1 MVSRRTFWLSQL
13 LALVVLSALGSA
25 PVQAADFGV
34 DAPPGDIEPIGEDP
48 DVGNAAQ
55 IGVDAE
61 GEPLDETPDAIE
73 PDEFDPALGDAMDP
87 PRAGGVEEITVTATK
102 RSQNIQDVPISIT
115 ALGAQTILDAGITRF
130 NELQQFV
137 PNLQIRPVTD
147 TRSTSVRIRGIG
159 SVGNNAGIDPSVGVF
174 IDGVYQGRAGMSVSD
189 LLDIERVEV
198 LRGPQG
204 TLYGK
209 NTAAGAINVVTK
221 RPGNEFETFLEGR
234 FGNYT
239 DGQFRGSMNVPIIED
254 ELALR
259 LSGYM
264 VQREGF
270 AFNRFNGER
279 VNNANQYGLRAR
291 MAWDVSEILSF
302 ELIGDYNHQDTRSF
316 VGEISD
322 WGLECESFQGPLIP
336 CSVSGINFERLAYSP
351 DPVPPPPTP
360 SILPVANPYDRIVG
374 ANVTPRNVVDVG
386 GVSLDTTILLG
397 DYDLRWLNAWRTYST
412 NSQFDGDFSEY
423 DAVLAFQDVS
433 LNQATSELMLTSP
446 QWNRFEYQAGL
457 YMFYM
462 HMDTLDRNGFES
474 GLTDVPAPNTFAIFG
489 PTFNINQNTHQ
500 TLSLA
505 AYGEGTLSL
514 LDQLE
519 FTGGLRVTY
528 EKKWRTGVSQCS
540 NTAPP
545 GIPCDVADLGG
556 LFGPT
561 ITLNQELDVTNVTG
575 RAILRYRPTDEVM
588 LYASFAN
595 GFKSGGFNQLRV
607 PASAESQF
615 GDERAYSY
623 EAGLRSQ
630 WFDRQLTFNITG
642 FFTDYDDFQAQTFD
656 GSTIL
661 VRNAGQ
667 LYSYG
672 FESDLVYL
680 PSWID
685 NLQVGL
691 QLGFNIAK
699 YQSFTDAQDTVPN
712 QVKAASEIGVPA
724 LTYCLLQPCTQDLSG
739 RVLDNAPRWTSTL
752 FLNYEH
758 PVPKVPLFWF
768 GRIDY
773 TYTSEY
779 YLDQDLDP
787 NLLQKGYNLLNLHTG
802 FRTDDD
808 LWEFTLWMT
817 NVTDSNYFVIGFDVP
832 VISGYA
838 GVLGPPRQF
847 GGTLRVRF

>member
-1 MVSRRTFWLSQL
+1 MKLRNEPGGGSVFLRRTFFL
-13 LALVVLSALGSA
+13 LVCVCLMVVGYSDILGAQELDSLED
-25 PVQAADFGV
+25 PE
-34 DAPPGDIEPIGEDP
+34 DIEQIVEDP

-61 GEPLDETPDAIE
+61 GEPLDDTPDAID

-87 PRAGGVEEITVTATK
+87 PRPGDVEEITVTATK

-115 ALGAQTILDAGITRF
+115 AIGAQTILDAGITRF
-130 NELQQFV
+130 TELQQFV

-147 TRSTSVRIRGIG
+147 TRSTSIRIRGIG

-204 TLYGK
+204 TLFGK

-234 FGNYT
+234 IGNY
-239 DGQFRGSMNVPIIED
+239 DDMQFRGSMNIPILED

-259 LSGYM
+259 LSGYK

-270 AFNRFNGER
+270 AVNRFDGER
-279 VNNANQYGLRAR
+279 VNDANQYGVRGRL
-291 MAWDVSEILSF
+291 AWDVTENLSF
-302 ELIGDYNHQDTRSF
+302 ELIGDYNHQNTRSF
-316 VGEISD
+316 VAEISD
-322 WGLECESFQGPLIP
+322 WGLGE
-336 CSVSGINFERLAYSP
+336 SVSGVDFGRLAFAQ
-351 DPVPPPPTP
+351 DPPAL
-360 SILPVANPYDRIVG
+360 LPVADPYDRVVG
-374 ANVTPRNVVDVG
+374 ANVTPQNVVDVAG
-386 GVSLDTTILLG
+386 LSLDTTLLLG
-397 DYDLRWLNAWRTYST
+397 DYDLRWLSAWRTYST
-412 NSQFDGDFSEY
+412 NSRFDGDFSEY
-423 DAVLAFQDVS
+423 DAVQADQNVS

-462 HMDTLDRNGFES
+462 SMDTEDRNGFES
-474 GLTDVPAPNTFAIFG
+474 GLAEVPAPNPFSLFG
-489 PTFNINQNTHQ
+489 ATTNVNQNTHQ

-505 AYGEGTLSL
+505 AYGEGTLSI

-528 EKKWRTGVSQCS
+528 EKKWRKGQSQCVS
-540 NTAPP
+540 LNQFCELFD
-545 GIPCDVADLGG
+545 IGG

-561 ITLNQELDVTNVTG
+561 ITLDQELDVTDVTG
-575 RAILRYRPTDEVM
+575 RAILRYRPTDSLM

-607 PASAESQF
+607 PANAESEF
-615 GDERAYSY
+615 GDEKAYSY

-630 WFDRQLTFNITG
+630 WFDNQLTFNITG

-667 LYSYG
+667 LFSYG
-672 FESDLVYL
+672 FESDMVYS

-685 NLQVGL
+685 NLQLGL

-699 YQSFTDAQDTVPN
+699 YQSFPDAQATVPE
-712 QVKAASEIGVPA
+712 QVAEAFPAAPLV
-724 LTYCLLQPCTQDLSG
+724 YCQQTPCTQDLSG
-739 RVLDNAPRWTSTL
+739 QVLDNAPRWTSTL
-752 FLNYEH
+752 FLNYER
-758 PVPKVPLFWF
+758 PVPKVPIFWF

-779 YLDQDLDP
+779 YLAQDLDP
-787 NLLQKGYNLLNLHTG
+787 NLLQSGYNLLNLHTG

-808 LWEFTLWMT
+808 LLEFTLWMT

-838 GVLGPPRQF
+838 GVLGPPRQY
-847 GGTLRVRF
+847 GGTVRVRF

>member
-1 MVSRRTFWLSQL
+1 MFLRRIAFLVSCVGLMV
-13 LALVVLSALGSA
+13 LANSGILAAQEIVSAE
-25 PVQAADFGV
+25 DR
-34 DAPPGDIEPIGEDP
+34 GDIEQIGEDP
-48 DVGNAAQ
+48 EVGNDAQ
-55 IGVDAE
+55 IGVDSE
-61 GEPLDETPDAIE
+61 GAPLDDTPDAID
-73 PDEFDPALGDAMDP
+73 PDEFDPALGDAMEP
-87 PRAGGVEEITVTATK
+87 PRPGDVEEITVTATK

-115 ALGAQTILDAGITRF
+115 ALGSQTILDAGITRF
-130 NELQQFV
+130 TELQQFV

-147 TRSTSVRIRGIG
+147 TRSTSIRIRGIG

-234 FGNYT
+234 IGNY
-239 DGQFRGSMNVPIIED
+239 DDMQFRGSMNIPILED

-259 LSGYM
+259 LSGYK

-270 AFNRFNGER
+270 AVNRFDGER
-279 VNNANQYGLRAR
+279 VNDANQYGVRGRL
-291 MAWDVSEILSF
+291 AWDVTENLSF
-302 ELIGDYNHQDTRSF
+302 ELIGDYNHQNTRSF
-316 VGEISD
+316 VAEISD
-322 WGLECESFQGPLIP
+322 WGLGQ
-336 CSVSGINFERLAYSP
+336 SVSGIDFGQLAFSQ
-351 DPVPPPPTP
+351 DPPGL
-360 SILPVANPYDRIVG
+360 LPVADPYDRVVG
-374 ANVTPRNVVDVG
+374 ANVTPQNVVDVAG
-386 GVSLDTTILLG
+386 LSLDTTVLLG

-412 NSQFDGDFSEY
+412 NSRFDGDFSEY
-423 DAVLAFQDVS
+423 DAVRADQNVS
-433 LNQATSELMLTSP
+433 MNQATSELMLTSP

-462 HMDTLDRNGFES
+462 SMDTQDRNGFEE
-474 GLTDVPAPNTFAIFG
+474 GLVDVQGFNPFSLFG
-489 PTFNINQNTHQ
+489 ATTNVNENTHQ

-505 AYGEGTLSL
+505 AYGEGTLSI

-528 EKKWRTGVSQCS
+528 EKKWRKGSSQCVS
-540 NTAPP
+540 PNQLCEF
-545 GIPCDVADLGG
+545 IDLGG

-561 ITLNQELDVTNVTG
+561 IYLDQELDVTNVTG
-575 RAILRYRPTDEVM
+575 RAILRYRPTDELM

-607 PASAESQF
+607 PANAESEF
-615 GDERAYSY
+615 GDEKAYSY

-630 WFDRQLTFNITG
+630 WMDNELTFNITG

-661 VRNAGQ
+661 VRNAGK

-672 FESDLVYL
+672 FESDLVYS
-680 PSWID
+680 PRWVD
-685 NLQVGL
+685 NLQLGL

-699 YQSFTDAQDTVPN
+699 YQSFADAQATVPEQIN
-712 QVKAASEIGVPA
+712 EAFPEVP
-724 LTYCLLQPCTQDLSG
+724 LIYCNTTPCTQDLTG
-739 RVLDNAPRWTSTL
+739 QVLDNAPQWTSTL
-752 FLNYEH
+752 FLNYER
-758 PVPKVPLFWF
+758 PVPKVPIFWF

-779 YLDQDLDP
+779 YLAQDLDP
-787 NLLQKGYNLLNLHTG
+787 NLLQSGYNLLNLHTG

-808 LWEFTLWMT
+808 LLEFTLWMT

-838 GVLGPPRQF
+838 GVLGPPRQY
-847 GGTLRVRF
+847 GGTVRVRF

>member
-1 MVSRRTFWLSQL
+1 MV
-13 LALVVLSALGSA
+13 LAHSGIL
-25 PVQAADFGV
+25 AAQEIVSPEDR
-34 DAPPGDIEPIGEDP
+34 GDIEQIGEDP

-55 IGVDAE
+55 IGVDSE
-61 GEPLDETPDAIE
+61 GAPLDDTPDAIE

-87 PRAGGVEEITVTATK
+87 PRPGDVEEITVTATK

-115 ALGAQTILDAGITRF
+115 ALGSQTILDAGITRF
-130 NELQQFV
+130 TELQQFV

-147 TRSTSVRIRGIG
+147 TRSTSIRIRGIG

-234 FGNYT
+234 IGNY
-239 DGQFRGSMNVPIIED
+239 DDMQFRGSMNIPIVED

-259 LSGYM
+259 FSGYK

-270 AFNRFNGER
+270 AVNRFDGER
-279 VNNANQYGLRAR
+279 VNDANQYGVRGRL
-291 MAWDVSEILSF
+291 AWDVTEDLSF
-302 ELIGDYNHQDTRSF
+302 ELIGDYNHQNTRSF
-316 VGEISD
+316 VAEISD
-322 WGLECESFQGPLIP
+322 WGLGE
-336 CSVSGINFERLAYSP
+336 SVSGIDFGRLAFAQ
-351 DPVPPPPTP
+351 DPPAL
-360 SILPVANPYDRIVG
+360 LPVADPYDRVVG
-374 ANVTPRNVVDVG
+374 ANVTPQNVVDVAG
-386 GVSLDTTILLG
+386 LSLDTTLLLG

-412 NSQFDGDFSEY
+412 NSRFDGDFSEY
-423 DAVLAFQDVS
+423 DAVLAYQNVS

-462 HMDTLDRNGFES
+462 SMDTDDRNGFES
-474 GLTDVPAPNTFAIFG
+474 GLTTVPAPNLFGVFG
-489 PTFNINQNTHQ
+489 PTFNINQNTHK

-505 AYGEGTLSL
+505 AYGEGTLSI

-528 EKKWRTGVSQCS
+528 EKKWRKGLSQCT
-540 NTAPP
+540 NPVPP
-545 GIPCDVADLGG
+545 GLIPCAAFDAGG

-561 ITLNQELDVTNVTG
+561 LALDQQLDVANVTG

-615 GDERAYSY
+615 GDEKAYSY
-623 EAGLRSQ
+623 EAGLKSQ
-630 WFDRQLTFNITG
+630 WLDRQLTFNITG

-667 LYSYG
+667 LFSYG
-672 FESDLVYL
+672 FESDMVYS
-680 PSWID
+680 PSWVD

-699 YQSFTDAQDTVPN
+699 YQSFPDAQDTVPN
-712 QVKAASEIGVPA
+712 QVAAAAAAAVPPQPPPPA
-724 LTYCLLQPCTQDLSG
+724 LTYCQITPCTQDLSG
-739 RVLDNAPRWTSTL
+739 RVLDNAPRWTSTV
-752 FLNYEH
+752 FLNYER
-758 PVPKVPLFWF
+758 PVPKVPIFWF
-768 GRIDY
+768 GRVDY

-779 YLDQDLDP
+779 YLAQDLDP
-787 NLLQKGYNLLNLHTG
+787 NLLQSGYNLLNLHTG

-808 LWEFTLWMT
+808 LLEFTLWMT

-832 VISGYA
+832 IISGYA
-838 GVLGPPRQF
+838 GVLGPPRQY
-847 GGTLRVRF
+847 GGTVRVRF